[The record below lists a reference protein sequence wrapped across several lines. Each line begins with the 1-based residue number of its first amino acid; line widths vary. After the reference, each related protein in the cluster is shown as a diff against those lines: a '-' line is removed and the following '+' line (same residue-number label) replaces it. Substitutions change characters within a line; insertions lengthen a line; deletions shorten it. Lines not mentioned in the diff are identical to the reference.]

1 MGQVHENIVNDEKLN
16 SFGRLFSPFYQ
27 NMRQKLEWNVE
38 FILPESPTTNVMFI
52 VEGKEGVGKLGEFIS
67 TKVSILNAVDPDIF
81 CNQSSLPLNTHTHMH
96 THMHTHS

>member
-38 FILPESPTTNVMFI
+38 FIFPESPTTNVMFI
-52 VEGKEGVGKLGEFIS
+52 VEGKEGVKKAKYREENKNHLHLFYVEIYS
-67 TKVSILNAVDPDIF
+67 
-81 CNQSSLPLNTHTHMH
+81 
-96 THMHTHS
+96 